1 MGFQAAQ
8 HEVLAESFT
17 KAIHKGIEN
26 MMKEMSVATSK
37 NFNELT
43 KKSEDHQRLQRN
55 LERTKRK
62 YQKSFLDWIE
72 AKKNYIKSDRDPSVS
87 RNEIAKLKRTSDSLG
102 AQCEDL
108 KGTYARELVKANK
121 HQSEYYHKH
130 LPGVINRLQNIEIDR
145 IDFVKYALDQCVTA
159 EKQVAHI
166 IDKCR
171 EDMENAIQMIDPVAD
186 SDLLIDRSGVLIK
199 ELYVLIFVTV
209 SFSFSFFFSG

>member
-8 HEVLAESFT
+8 HEVLAESYT
-17 KAIHKGIEN
+17 KTIQKGIEDK
-26 MMKEMSVATSK
+26 MKEMSVATSI

-43 KKSEDHQRLQRN
+43 KKSEDHQRLQHN
-55 LERTKRK
+55 LERTKKK

-130 LPGVINRLQNIEIDR
+130 
-145 IDFVKYALDQCVTA
+145 TW
-159 EKQVAHI
+159 
-166 IDKCR
+166 
-171 EDMENAIQMIDPVAD
+171 
-186 SDLLIDRSGVLIK
+186 
-199 ELYVLIFVTV
+199 
-209 SFSFSFFFSG
+209 